1 MKKQNESAAKGRKDA
16 FVAKPGEGIKVVA
29 ADGAAADKTRKDAAR
44 RRVMRKIEAR
54 RNRTNREV
62 AVGAAEYLLTASQLC
77 GATLIAAKTYAQNAI
92 ETLKERGLA
101 DDAGDLTLAR
111 ATLRIATEI
120 DRTIRDLLDDLEEA
134 DRSSRLA

>member
-1 MKKQNESAAKGRKDA
+1 MSKKQNKKRGAA

-29 ADGAAADKTRKDAAR
+29 DGTDPAAK

-62 AVGAAEYLLTASQLC
+62 AVGAAGYLLTASRLC
-77 GATLIAAKTYAQNAI
+77 GASLLAARNCAENAI
-92 ETLKERGLA
+92 ETLKERGLG
-101 DDAGDLTLAR
+101 DDAGELVLAR

-120 DRTIRDLLDDLEEA
+120 DRQIRDLLDDLEEA
-134 DRSSRLA
+134 DRNSILA

>member
-1 MKKQNESAAKGRKDA
+1 MKKQIEKRDAAKGMADR
-16 FVAKPGEGIKVVA
+16 A
-29 ADGAAADKTRKDAAR
+29 AIDKTRNDAAR

-62 AVGAAEYLLTASQLC
+62 AVGAAEYLLTASRLC
-77 GATLIAAKTYAQNAI
+77 GASVGAAKTYAQNAI

-134 DRSSRLA
+134 DRDSRLA

>member
-1 MKKQNESAAKGRKDA
+1 MKKQIKKQTAAK
-16 FVAKPGEGIKVVA
+16 KPQGIMVA
-29 ADGAAADKTRKDAAR
+29 ADGTDAAAR

-62 AVGAAEYLLTASQLC
+62 AVGAAEYLLTASRLC
-77 GATLIAAKTYAQNAI
+77 GATLIAARNCAENAV

-101 DDAGDLTLAR
+101 DDAGELTLAR

-120 DRTIRDLLDDLEEA
+120 DRQIRDLLDDLEEA
-134 DRSSRLA
+134 DRNSRLA